1 LWRGKLYHY
10 ALSVS
15 ALSIIFIKIFN
26 PKYFWP
32 WSITVFIFQIIA
44 VLIAEWLLKLIRNKY
59 TKSKYIAPGILLYR
73 RFFAISLSFYLI
85 LGLFN
90 QAESMLARFYVFFLV
105 IGFMGI
111 SIAILYRIMI
121 AGDLLDRF
129 NDDNK
134 E

>member
-1 LWRGKLYHY
+1 
-10 ALSVS
+10 
-15 ALSIIFIKIFN
+15 
-26 PKYFWP
+26 
-32 WSITVFIFQIIA
+32 
-44 VLIAEWLLKLIRNKY
+44 
-59 TKSKYIAPGILLYR
+59 
-73 RFFAISLSFYLI
+73 
-85 LGLFN
+85 
-90 QAESMLARFYVFFLV
+90 MLARFYVFFLV